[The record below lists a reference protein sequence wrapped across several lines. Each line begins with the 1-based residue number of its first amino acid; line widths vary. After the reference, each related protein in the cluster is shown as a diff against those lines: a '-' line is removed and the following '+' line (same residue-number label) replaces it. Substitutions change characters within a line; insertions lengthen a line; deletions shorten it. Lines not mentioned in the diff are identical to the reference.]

1 MPETDTHTTGR
12 QGERLATLG
21 LWSVPGVGVKGME
34 ALRGRAGVPLAELLD
49 VPAREWAH
57 HVEATSEVR
66 THLASGPTLR
76 DLGEQTWD
84 RADASGTQV
93 CFPGDPAWPGRLTP
107 DVVPVLFHRGSSCTR
122 RRWAALVGSRHP
134 ETGFLPEARRFAR
147 EVALSG
153 VGVLSGAAEGV
164 DQACHWG
171 ALDASTPTWA
181 FAGSALDE
189 LDPPQARLLPHVLAE
204 GGAFYS
210 ELPPGV
216 RASKKTF
223 PRRNRLIAGAADVV
237 VVLRAGQV
245 SGALQTAEHAVKFGR
260 PVLALPTDHRN
271 EAGRGGLELIA
282 LGLATL
288 CLGPEQ
294 VVAAAGGLAAQ
305 RAAGAAAEVR
315 GALSERAFAVLAALG
330 AQPRGMDELLDA
342 VPLKPADVSAA
353 LVELELAGRCIQRPG
368 RRYEKA

>member
-1 MPETDTHTTGR
+1 MADTHTHSQGR
-12 QGERLATLG
+12 DGERLATLG

-34 ALRGRAGVPLAELLD
+34 ALRRRTGAPLEGLLD
-49 VPAREWAH
+49 APAEGWAH
-57 HVEATSEVR
+57 LVEATAEVR
-66 THLASGPTLR
+66 AQLASGPTLR
-76 DLGEQTWD
+76 ELGERTWE
-84 RADASGTQV
+84 RADGAGMEV

-107 DVVPVLFHRGSSCTR
+107 DVVPLLFLRGSPCTR

-147 EVALSG
+147 EVARSG

-171 ALDASTPTWA
+171 ALDAATPTWA

-189 LDPPQARLLPHVLAE
+189 LDPPQARLLPHVLAQ
-204 GGAFYS
+204 GGCFYS

-237 VVLRAGQV
+237 LVLRAGRV
-245 SGALQTAEHAVKFGR
+245 SGALQTAEHAVKLGR

-271 EAGRGGLELIA
+271 EAGQGCLELIA

-288 CLGPEQ
+288 CLGPGE
-294 VVAAAGGLAAQ
+294 VVKAAGGEAAQ

-315 GALSERAFAVLAALG
+315 GALSERACAVLAALG

-342 VPLKPADVSAA
+342 VSLKPADVSAA

>member
-1 MPETDTHTTGR
+1 MADTHTHTTSR
-12 QGERLATLG
+12 DGERLATLG
-21 LWSVPGVGVKGME
+21 LWSVPGVGVKGM
-34 ALRGRAGVPLAELLD
+34 AVLQARLGVSLAALLD
-49 VPAREWAH
+49 APPREWAH
-57 HVEATSEVR
+57 QVESTAEVR
-66 THLASGPTLR
+66 GHLASGPTLR
-76 DLGEQTWD
+76 ERGERTWEE
-84 RADASGTQV
+84 ADASGTEV

-107 DVVPVLFHRGSSCTR
+107 NVVPVLFHRGTPCTR

-171 ALDASTPTWA
+171 ALDAGTPTWA

-189 LDPPQARLLPHVLAE
+189 LDPPQARLLPHVLGQ
-204 GGAFYS
+204 GGMFFS

-216 RASKKTF
+216 RASKKSF

-237 VVLRAGQV
+237 VVMRAGKV
-245 SGALQTAEHAVKFGR
+245 SGALQTAEHAAKLGR

-271 EAGRGGLELIA
+271 EAGLGGLELIS
-282 LGLATL
+282 LGGASL
-288 CLGPEQ
+288 CYRPDQ
-294 VVAAAGGLAAQ
+294 VVAAAGGEAAQ
-305 RAAGAAAEVR
+305 RAAGAAAEAV
-315 GALSERAFAVLAALG
+315 GSLSERACAVLAALG